1 MTSDAASPRRS
12 VRWALAVAAGLL
24 VLLAGL
30 FTVGELM
37 AWPWLAEPLEQRLSQ
52 RLQREVKLNANGTR
66 QGLRIHLL
74 GGVRVESD
82 HLWVAGPSW
91 NAERPTL
98 RASGVQM
105 SLRYSDLWALR
116 EGAPLRIKSLV
127 AEQLNAALE
136 RRTDG
141 RASWD
146 FGTQAGDTTGQ
157 PMGGLVLERLEV
169 KRGEVGVL
177 DDPLALDAF
186 ISFALLDGEA
196 APAAAASRSTPAS
209 SPTQGLQARASGR
222 YRGNPLTASLQS
234 SAPLAWISGGDDGPS
249 IDVRLQAHSG
259 QARLSFVGQ
268 LRDLLGLQGLR
279 GHYVIDGPSLA
290 ALGKPLGLT
299 LPTTARF
306 RAQGRLVH
314 EQTRWTTELTRLTV
328 GQSDLRGSFVYDTLP
343 ARPLL
348 TGQLAG
354 KNLAIQDLGP
364 AVGVAPAAAIEPPR
378 AGGKLLPD
386 RRFDLPALRAMDA
399 DIGVKLDRVSLGAAF
414 AEAIVPLNAR
424 LLLSDGVLTLQ
435 DIAARTAKGS
445 IGGRLMLD
453 GRADI
458 ALWQAQ
464 LQWSGLTLEQWIRQ
478 PRSASGAPPFVSG
491 RLGGRLKLDGTGRSS
506 AEMLASASGD
516 ALVYWTEGSLSHLI
530 VEQAGIDLAQTLGVL
545 IRGDRPLPVSCGAA
559 DLRLTKGQV
568 VPKVMLVDTSDSTIW
583 VDGSMSLATE
593 QLALRMRVSPKDFSP
608 LTLRAPVLVGG
619 TLADPKL
626 SLEAGPLARRLLPAA
641 LLALIN
647 PLAAILPL
655 LDQGG
660 DEDSQKT
667 VAACQ
672 ALMQRATGV
681 AIPAVTPIKPAK
693 PAKPSKPDVP
703 AL

>member
-1 MTSDAASPRRS
+1 MTSAATSPPRS
-12 VRWALAVAAGLL
+12 ARSARWALAVTAGLL
-24 VLLAGL
+24 LLLTAL

-37 AWPWLAEPLEQRLSQ
+37 AWPWLAEPLERRLSQ

-74 GGVRVESD
+74 GGVRVQSD

-116 EGAPLRIKSLV
+116 QGAPLRIKSLV

-136 RRTDG
+136 RRADG

-146 FGTQAGDTTGQ
+146 FGTQAGDTAGQ

-169 KRGEVGVL
+169 KRGEIGVL

-186 ISFALLDGEA
+186 ISFALLDGVGMPA
-196 APAAAASRSTPAS
+196 TAASAPASAPSAA
-209 SPTQGLQARASGR
+209 PTQGLQARASGR

-328 GQSDLRGSFVYDTLP
+328 GQSDLRGSFAYDTRP

-354 KNLAIQDLGP
+354 KNLAMQDLGP
-364 AVGVAPAAAIEPPR
+364 AVGVAPAAAAEPPR

-386 RRFDLPALRAMDA
+386 RRFDLPALRNMDA
-399 DIGVKLDRVSLGAAF
+399 DIAVKLDRVSLGAAF

-478 PRSASGAPPFVSG
+478 PRSAAGAPPFVSG

-506 AEMLASASGD
+506 AEMLASASGN
-516 ALVYWTEGSLSHLI
+516 ALVYWTEGSLSHLV

-559 DLRLTKGQV
+559 DLRLSKGQV

-593 QLALRMRVSPKDFSP
+593 QLALRLRVSPKDFSP
-608 LTLRAPVLVGG
+608 LTLRTPVLVGG
-619 TLADPKL
+619 TLAEPKL
-626 SLEAGPLARRLLPAA
+626 SLESGPLMRKLLPAA

-660 DEDSQKT
+660 DEAGQKT

-672 ALMQRATGV
+672 ALMQRAARV
-681 AIPAVTPIKPAK
+681 AGPSTRPTKPA
-693 PAKPSKPDVP
+693 
-703 AL
+703 L